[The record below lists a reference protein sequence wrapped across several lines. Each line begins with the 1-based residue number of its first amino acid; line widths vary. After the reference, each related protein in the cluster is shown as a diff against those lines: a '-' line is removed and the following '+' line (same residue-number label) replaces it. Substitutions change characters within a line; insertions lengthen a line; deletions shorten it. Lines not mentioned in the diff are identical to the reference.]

1 MINYWMPKN
10 NLDHKFKDIN
20 LKIEGYDNHA
30 SFTEEKLG
38 DEETFTTT
46 RSWWKISQIR
56 KRIEVWTPVL

>member
-1 MINYWMPKN
+1 MNMINYWMPKN

-46 RSWWKISQIR
+46 RR
-56 KRIEVWTPVL
+56 

>member
-20 LKIEGYDNHA
+20 LKLEGYDNHA
-30 SFTEEKLG
+30 SFTEEELD

-46 RSWWKISQIR
+46 RSWWKISKIR
-56 KRIEVWTPVL
+56 KRIKVWTPVL

>member
-20 LKIEGYDNHA
+20 LKPEGYDNYA
-30 SFTEEKLG
+30 SFTEEELD

-46 RSWWKISQIR
+46 RS
-56 KRIEVWTPVL
+56 